1 MSDGE
6 YVHELCLPCILL
18 SHTSLL
24 LSFLVEILKLKIG
37 HVLENHGHPFIFF
50 GTNHGHPYFQYH
62 VYDNLFWL
70 FTIVYKFS
78 TTYNIR
84 TISFIQQTYVA
95 LLSYY

>member
-37 HVLENHGHPFIFF
+37 HVLENHGHP
-50 GTNHGHPYFQYH
+50 YFQYH

-70 FTIVYKFS
+70 FTIVCTNFQQHI
-78 TTYNIR
+78 TFAQF
-84 TISFIQQTYVA
+84 SFIQQTYVA